1 MYLISVFLL
10 AIASNVDNLAVAIAY
25 GVRKIKIGSL
35 SNLVISLVTGIGTY
49 ISISVGKTISNYLAG
64 SLSNLIGSFVLIA
77 IGLWVIWE
85 TQQQEKKRN
94 RDKFRLREQRRVSVA
109 SGTGRNISDSSTDSS
124 FEQFYEGVSYESF
137 IEEPEKADKDKSGY
151 IDVKESI
158 ALALGLTINNLVIG
172 VGAGICGF
180 QVNITSFLSFILSL
194 FAITGG
200 YFLGDR
206 FKVKMSRIWTGIL
219 SGCLLIG
226 LGVYEY
232 FIS

>member
-1 MYLISVFLL
+1 MYLISIFLL
-10 AIASNVDNLAVAIAY
+10 AIASNVDNLAIGIAY
-25 GVRKIKIGSL
+25 GVKKIKIGKL

-85 TQQQEKKRN
+85 TRQQEQKRN
-94 RDKFRLREQRRVSVA
+94 RNRFRLREQKRVSVA
-109 SGTGRNISDSSTDSS
+109 AVTSRTISDSS
-124 FEQFYEGVSYESF
+124 FEQFYEEVSYESF

-180 QVNITSFLSFILSL
+180 QVALTSFLSFILSL

-206 FKVKMSRIWTGIL
+206 FKIKMSGIWTGIL